1 MLDIS
6 SQAKLQQKNLPAK
19 PRISLIGNFLLNIKP
34 VILKYLF
41 YFEEIKKQF
50 FLASS
55 ILLFIAV
62 KADREQDPLV
72 ILETQKKTSV
82 SVCGERGIAVPISV
96 SSPAVLPA

>member
-1 MLDIS
+1 M
-6 SQAKLQQKNLPAK
+6 
-19 PRISLIGNFLLNIKP
+19 LNIKP

-50 FLASS
+50 FLESS

-62 KADREQDPLV
+62 KADREQDLLV